1 MLKIYS
7 KESIAFQTQGSPL
20 ANELIQIFQE
30 VIDKRESLLTVDDR
44 VRQIPKYVK
53 DVTVV
58 KLVNAIKKH
67 TGITCT
73 SVKLSKTLDMG
84 YACLMNFGDKW
95 GLTAHDVINRY
106 SGLETDFVVKDWM
119 RQLNI
124 TPRTA
129 EEMKVVAESLNRET
143 GKFTVTTL
151 PDKIPCTMTLYFDP
165 YGSFL
170 VKECAHVNLEYF
182 TAEEITGIVL
192 HEIGHMVSTLAHS
205 ADLCFRM
212 QVYNR
217 SMEYFL
223 SEASVQEKAK
233 LAKFGIALIDQK
245 LKDKSDQSIDQC
257 TAIDGMNDNGSW
269 VGSVF
274 GWFMDILITAMQLI
288 MLLPII
294 SIVCEELYMVTK
306 EMFPEIYSGS
316 FDAKKTSDHF
326 YMSKQVK
333 VCEQFADEYVAKHG
347 MAHGNASA
355 LNKLWSYVE
364 YSSSIASYAGSR
376 TSSIAYHINKIAFV
390 TLTLMYGDLT
400 DGGGA
405 YDGKTDRAA
414 HLLDET
420 CKAFKQHMSPEL
432 AEFFLE
438 DYIKTK
444 NALKN
449 RTVYDRIRDGA
460 AWFRR
465 AIGYLLS
472 TLPAMLVS
480 GRITTEYEKL
490 FNDGEKLRANPL
502 FMRAT
507 KLDLLLKRK

>member
-1 MLKIYS
+1 MLKICS
-7 KESIAFQTQGSPL
+7 NESIAFQTKGSPL
-20 ANELIQIFQE
+20 ANEMIQIFQE
-30 VIDKRESLLTVDDR
+30 VIDKRESISTTVDR
-44 VRQIPKYVK
+44 VREIPKYVK
-53 DVTVV
+53 DVTVN
-58 KLVNAIKKH
+58 KLTAAIKKH

-73 SVKLSKTLDMG
+73 NVKLSRHLDMG
-84 YACLMNFGDKW
+84 FACLMNFGDKW

-106 SGLETDFVVKDWM
+106 SGMETDVQIQYWM
-119 RQLNI
+119 RELNI
-124 TPRTA
+124 QPRTA
-129 EEMKVVAESLNRET
+129 EDMRIVAESLNRET
-143 GKFTVTTL
+143 GKFTVTTMK
-151 PDKIPCTMTLYFDP
+151 DKIPCTMTLYFDP

-182 TAEEITGIVL
+182 TAEEITGIML
-192 HEIGHMVSTLAHS
+192 HEIGHMVSTMAHS

-223 SEASVQEKAK
+223 ENASVQEKAK
-233 LAKFGIALIDQK
+233 LLKEGINLLDPK
-245 LKDKSDQSIDQC
+245 LKDKSDKSIDQC
-257 TAIDGMNDNGSW
+257 TAIDGLNDHGSW
-269 VGSVF
+269 AASIF
-274 GWFMDILITAMQLI
+274 GWFMDVVLTAMQLF
-288 MLLPII
+288 MFLPII
-294 SIVCEELYMVTK
+294 SIIVEELYMVTR
-306 EMFPEIYSGS
+306 ETFPELYSGS
-316 FDAKKTSDHF
+316 FDPKKTSDHF
-326 YMSKQVK
+326 YMAKQVK

-364 YSSSIASYAGSR
+364 YSSSLASYCGST

-405 YDGKTDRAA
+405 YDGKTARAA

-420 CKAFKQHMSPEL
+420 LKAFKQQMSPEL
-432 AEFFLE
+432 AEFFME

-449 RTVYDRIRDGA
+449 RTLYDSLRDSA
-460 AWFRR
+460 AWVRK
-465 AIGYLLS
+465 AIGYLIS

-490 FNDGEKLRANPL
+490 FGDSEKLRANPL

-507 KLDLLLKRK
+507 KLGLLIKKK